1 MGYEDDRDWCYGW
14 VPLPLDHPNCTR
26 YKEFDYTTAGELKSI
41 VTGTYFY
48 DHNFRGVGTKEAK
61 GQLPYQYFL
70 IIVVNTPFC
79 PTNILEF

>member
-41 VTGTYFY
+41 VTGTF
-48 DHNFRGVGTKEAK
+48 T
-61 GQLPYQYFL
+61 LPKL
-70 IIVVNTPFC
+70 DIHPLT
-79 PTNILEF
+79 T